1 MKIED
6 SGKAQVKVITGNTA
20 AAFGAMLSRPEVV
33 ALYPI
38 TPQSE
43 VAEEMARFHAQ
54 GLLDAEMVEVEGEN
68 SAMNIVCAAALA
80 GGRVFTSTSSW
91 GLAFMYDAILQ
102 ASGYRA
108 PVVMA
113 NANREA
119 PGIMAV
125 SCGQSDLIMT
135 RDAGWISLICENCQE
150 ILDTMIMAY
159 RLAEDFDIQLP
170 VMVNYDGFYL
180 SYLAEKVEIPAR
192 KEVDEFLEP
201 LKEQPQ
207 RPRLRPGKP
216 IAVGTHGILGGFV
229 ELRYKHSSAL
239 ERAKKKFDDIDSEFQ
254 GKFGRGY
261 GGQIEEYMNED
272 ADIVMVAAGSVAG
285 TVKKVIDVKREQG
298 LKVGLVRMKM
308 FRPFPRER
316 MTEALQGRKAI
327 GVIDRSVC
335 MGWNCGPF
343 FVELRAISP
352 EFGPLPMLSFI
363 HGLGNVDVS
372 PDDVSE
378 MIDMV
383 DAASKGES
391 YEDVTWFSIDP

>member
-6 SGKAQVKVITGNTA
+6 NGKAQVKVITGNAA

-43 VAEEMARFHAQ
+43 VAEEMAKFHAE

-91 GLAFMYDAILQ
+91 GLAFMYDAVLQ

-125 SCGQSDLIMT
+125 SSGQSDLIMT

-150 ILDTMIMAY
+150 ILDTIIMAY
-159 RLAEDFDIQLP
+159 RLAEDYEIQLP

-192 KEVDEFLEP
+192 EEVDAFLEP
-201 LKEQPQ
+201 LKEQPE
-207 RPRLRPGKP
+207 RPRLRPGKS
-216 IAVGTHGILGGFV
+216 IAVGTHGILEGFV

-239 ERAKKKFDDIDSEFQ
+239 ERAKDKFDRIDREFR

-261 GGQIEEYMNED
+261 GGQIEVYRCED
-272 ADIVMVAAGSVAG
+272 ADIIMVAAGSVAG
-285 TVKKVIDVKREQG
+285 TVKKIVDVKREQG
-298 LKVGLVRMKM
+298 VKVGLVRMKM

-316 MTEALQGRKAI
+316 MTGALKGCKAI
-327 GVIDRSVC
+327 GVVDRSVC
-335 MGWNCGPF
+335 LGWNCGPF
-343 FVELRAISP
+343 FMELRALSQD
-352 EFGPLPMLSFI
+352 FGLVPMMSFI
-363 HGLGNVDVS
+363 HGLANVDIS
-372 PDDVSE
+372 PDDVGK

-383 DAASKGES
+383 DAASRGES
-391 YEDVTWFSIDP
+391 YREVTWFSMDE